1 MNTIYYTLDV
11 FTQTAFQGAQVAV
24 FPFSSAL
31 PESFLARLASEVN
44 LSESVFVSPSETEKN
59 AFKLRIFSPN
69 GEVGFAG
76 HPMLAVAHVLVETG
90 QVKLEGAYTTISLEQ
105 NKQTIEVNISAAEGG
120 STFVQFTLQSS
131 AVIDRYTPP
140 GNELA
145 SILSIEERHIDHMFY
160 HTRMASDG
168 VPYLIVPLT
177 SQQAVEDARF
187 DLKAWGQST
196 APAMAAQ
203 EILLFSGKTKSNDS
217 NFHARL
223 VGPSIGLHED
233 PPVGSVLPAFAGYL
247 ASHDNVKEGTYS
259 FAIDRGT
266 VDTRR
271 SLLNLEMDVKKGRPI
286 TLRVGGSSVLI
297 SKSELLIKV

>member
-1 MNTIYYTLDV
+1 L
-11 FTQTAFQGAQVAV
+11 
-24 FPFSSAL
+24 
-31 PESFLARLASEVN
+31 
-44 LSESVFVSPSETEKN
+44 
-59 AFKLRIFSPN
+59 
-69 GEVGFAG
+69 
-76 HPMLAVAHVLVETG
+76 
-90 QVKLEGAYTTISLEQ
+90 TT
-105 NKQTIEVNISAAEGG
+105 
-120 STFVQFTLQSS
+120 
-131 AVIDRYTPP
+131 
-140 GNELA
+140 
-145 SILSIEERHIDHMFY
+145 
-160 HTRMASDG
+160 
-168 VPYLIVPLT
+168 LIVPLT

-203 EILLFSGKTKSNDS
+203 EILLFSAKTKSNDS

>member
-44 LSESVFVSPSETEKN
+44 LSESVFVTPSETEKN

-145 SILSIEERHIDHMFY
+145 SILSIEERHIDHINC
-160 HTRMASDG
+160 TAN
-168 VPYLIVPLT
+168 LAT
-177 SQQAVEDARF
+177 S
-187 DLKAWGQST
+187 G
-196 APAMAAQ
+196 
-203 EILLFSGKTKSNDS
+203 
-217 NFHARL
+217 
-223 VGPSIGLHED
+223 
-233 PPVGSVLPAFAGYL
+233 
-247 ASHDNVKEGTYS
+247 
-259 FAIDRGT
+259 
-266 VDTRR
+266 
-271 SLLNLEMDVKKGRPI
+271 
-286 TLRVGGSSVLI
+286 
-297 SKSELLIKV
+297 

>member
-1 MNTIYYTLDV
+1 MSITYYTLDV
-11 FTQTAFQGAQVAV
+11 FTKTAFQGAQIAV
-24 FPFSSAL
+24 FPFAADLSEELL
-31 PESFLARLASEVN
+31 PFIARELN
-44 LSESVFVSPSETEKN
+44 LSETVFIYPSEGNSNT
-59 AFKLRIFSPN
+59 FKLRIFSPTA
-69 GEVGFAG
+69 EIDFAG

-90 QVKLEGAYTTISLEQ
+90 QVKQEGAYTKITLEQ
-105 NKQTIEVNISAAEGG
+105 NKQAIEVNISAQDSG
-120 STFVQFTLQSS
+120 SSFVQFTLQSS
-131 AVIDRYTPP
+131 AIVDRYTPP

-145 SILSIEERHIDHMFY
+145 SILSIEERHIDHIFY

-177 SQQAVEDARF
+177 SQQAVEEARF

-203 EILLFSGKTKSNDS
+203 EILLFSAKTKMKGS

-247 ASHDNVKEGTYS
+247 ASHDNIREGTYS

-266 VDTRR
+266 VDTRL

-286 TLRVGGSSVLI
+286 TLRVGGNSVLI
-297 SKSELLIKV
+297 SKNELLIKV